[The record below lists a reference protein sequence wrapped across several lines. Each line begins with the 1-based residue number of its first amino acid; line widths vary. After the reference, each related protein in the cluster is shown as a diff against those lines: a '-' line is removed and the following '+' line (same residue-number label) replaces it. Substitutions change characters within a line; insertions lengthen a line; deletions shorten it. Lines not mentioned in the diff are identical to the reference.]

1 MVATAA
7 KKKAPTTT
15 RVVIQPPKFE
25 YIKLGIIGTAPL
37 VQHKFSKKVGAQM
50 LADQMRE
57 GAKSRKRPSRKP
69 EEEVIEATHI
79 SSEGWYGIP
88 AAAFRSAM
96 VSACRLCGFQMTKAK
111 LSVFVEADGYDD
123 EGTPLVR
130 LIGGAPETRTDR
142 VRLDNGTATIAIRP
156 MWRQWA
162 ANVLFQYDG
171 DQFNASDVTNLL
183 MRVGVQ
189 VGVLEGR
196 PDSKKSNGCGWG
208 TFRLANENEMGD
220 LNKLTPIN
228 GRRRVAK
235 KKVAK
240 KKVAKKKVAKKKTR
254 RVA

>member
-1 MVATAA
+1 
-7 KKKAPTTT
+7 
-15 RVVIQPPKFE
+15 
-25 YIKLGIIGTAPL
+25 
-37 VQHKFSKKVGAQM
+37 
-50 LADQMRE
+50 
-57 GAKSRKRPSRKP
+57 
-69 EEEVIEATHI
+69 
-79 SSEGWYGIP
+79 
-88 AAAFRSAM
+88 
-96 VSACRLCGFQMTKAK
+96 
-111 LSVFVEADGYDD
+111 
-123 EGTPLVR
+123 
-130 LIGGAPETRTDR
+130 
-142 VRLDNGTATIAIRP
+142 